1 MADIDRLKQALI
13 AADAA
18 GDVEAARELA
28 AAIRSQGAT
37 RPKQG
42 FVKSSTQ
49 GFNTGL
55 ASFAGFPVDAMNF
68 ALTGVDKVAGTRL
81 SSDEPVGGSKFL
93 KKALRG
99 FDKVPALGG
108 MTYDRL
114 EDLHPSDRKWAV
126 GGEVVGGSV
135 IPAAA
140 PLAYARSTTAQAP
153 RLLQPMVESA
163 RRAPGGFAATEAGL
177 AIGAGTGGAIA
188 EMQAP
193 GNDTARLAGE
203 LIGGLVNPTQ
213 AVRAG
218 VSGGQGIANTVST
231 TLSRGGRERAA
242 ARILQDTVR
251 ATGESPEAIIR
262 ALRTPDQF
270 NLGLTSGQYS
280 GSPALMA
287 VERRLGALSPS
298 FDAELQRRPAEAF
311 DTLRGAAG
319 DIASTGNPQD
329 LTSAMR
335 ERLGQTQQTIA
346 NRRQQAEIDAL
357 RGRQAIGE
365 VGQPDMAA
373 ASVDAREALVAAS
386 QAARGTES
394 QLWGQ
399 VPRDVP
405 LEPANVLAARQQI
418 RDRLLPNENMPAPVE
433 GFTGALARQADEGID
448 TGLLNAAGEPITRP
462 GQAEATSGDLLRLR
476 NRALEASRDAR
487 AAGDLNLARQ
497 MDQIASGALDDL
509 GGLSDTARAYSLDL
523 NQRFRRG
530 FPDDALARDAQGGL
544 RIEPEQMLTRAFG
557 GGGTLGDVR
566 LRQLGEA
573 AEFGGQG
580 AAMVTQQDRFL
591 RGVVQSVIDPATGRV
606 NAERLS
612 AWQRQ
617 NASLLDRMPQ
627 LRADLATAES
637 AQRAFS
643 RVEGMTTKA
652 TRNANRTLIAQLAQV
667 ENPVSE
673 IGRILSPNNGN
684 RVEQFSSISR
694 AAANAGPE
702 ALAGLRS
709 ATLESMLKSATNSKG
724 QFNFEQLA
732 QELLYKGPT
741 GRDPNLLEMMRSNNI
756 LDAAAE
762 ERVRAIVTR
771 AESLTK
777 ALNTPSAVNKLVP
790 DPDPLSDFVLRVV
803 GANVGAKAGGGTGA
817 TLVAAGAGSKLMRK
831 YFDKLPAAKV
841 QAVLQEAAENPTFM
855 AMLLEKP
862 VSAKQAQALS
872 QQINAYLYGAG
883 ILAASDEIDE
893 RRPLERS
900 ISAF

>member
-1 MADIDRLKQALI
+1 MADIDRLRQALI
-13 AADAA
+13 EADAA
-18 GDVEAARELA
+18 GDVESAQVLA
-28 AAIRSQGAT
+28 DAIRAQEAP
-37 RPKQG
+37 RQKQG
-42 FVKSSTQ
+42 FLKSATQ

-55 ASFAGFPVDAMNF
+55 ATFAGFPVDAMNF
-68 ALTGVDKVAGTRL
+68 ALSGVGL

-114 EDLHPSDRKWAV
+114 EDLHPNDRKWAV

-135 IPAAA
+135 IPGAA
-140 PLAYARSTTAQAP
+140 PLAMARAGVRGPS
-153 RLLQPMVESA
+153 LLQPMVESA
-163 RRAPGGFAATEAGL
+163 RQAPKQFAATEAGL
-177 AIGAGTGGAIA
+177 AVGAGTGGAVA

-193 GNDTARLAGE
+193 GNDTARLTGE
-203 LIGGLVNPTQ
+203 LLGGLLNPTQ

-218 VSGGQGIANTVST
+218 VSAGQGVANTVSNT
-231 TLSRGGRERAA
+231 FSRSGRERTAA
-242 ARILQDTVR
+242 GILQDTVR
-251 ATGESPEAIIR
+251 QTGESPEAIIR
-262 ALRTPDQF
+262 ALRTPDEF

-280 GSPALMA
+280 GSPALIA

-298 FDAELQRRPAEAF
+298 FDAELRRRPAEAF

-319 DIASTGNPQD
+319 DMANTGNRED

-335 ERLGQTQQTIA
+335 ERLGQTRQVIGD
-346 NRRQQAEIDAL
+346 RRQQAEIDAL

-386 QAARGTES
+386 QAARGQES

-418 RDRLLPNENMPAPVE
+418 RDRLLPNESMPAPVE

-448 TGLLNAAGEPITRP
+448 TGLLNAAGNPITRP
-462 GQAEATSGDLLRLR
+462 GQAETTSGDLLRLR

-566 LRQLGEA
+566 LRQLGDA

-580 AAMVTQQDRFL
+580 AAMLTQQDTFL

-606 NAERLS
+606 NAERL
-612 AWQRQ
+612 AEWQRQ

-627 LRADLATAES
+627 LRSDLATAET

-643 RVEGMTTKA
+643 RVEAMTEKA
-652 TRNANRTLIAQLAQV
+652 TRNANRTIISRIAGV
-667 ENPVSE
+667 DNPVGE

-684 RVEQFSSISR
+684 RVGQFESLAR
-694 AAANAGPE
+694 AANNAGPE
-702 ALAGLRS
+702 AIAGLRS
-709 ATLESMLKSATNSKG
+709 ATLESVLKNATDSKG
-724 QFNFEQLA
+724 NFSFEKFA
-732 QELLYKGPT
+732 QDLLDKGAS
-741 GRDPNLLEMMRSNNI
+741 GRDPNTLELLRGSNL
-756 LDAAAE
+756 LDAGAE
-762 ERVRAIVTR
+762 ERLRAIVTR
-771 AESLTK
+771 ADSLTE
-777 ALNTPSAVNKLVP
+777 ALKTPSAINKLVP
-790 DPDPLSDFVLRVV
+790 DPDPLSDFVLRVA

-862 VSAKQAQALS
+862 VSAKQAQALT

-883 ILAASDEIDE
+883 ILAASDEMNE
-893 RRPLERS
+893 RRPLDRS
-900 ISAF
+900 LGAYGN